1 MTFLNLNSLMP
12 PMTFDVLMTIWR
24 PTMASFAGTSTA
36 FIRSQLSVNGTE
48 EEDKQTTIMS
58 TDRGPNEERQKML
71 AGDFY
76 QAFDPVLTKERI
88 QAKQLCFEL
97 NQTPPVD
104 TEKRAALTKQ
114 LLRVDDALVESP
126 FNVDYGYNLK
136 VRGLIN
142 DVYQGDPRALFSL

>member
-1 MTFLNLNSLMP
+1 
-12 PMTFDVLMTIWR
+12 
-24 PTMASFAGTSTA
+24 
-36 FIRSQLSVNGTE
+36 
-48 EEDKQTTIMS
+48 MS